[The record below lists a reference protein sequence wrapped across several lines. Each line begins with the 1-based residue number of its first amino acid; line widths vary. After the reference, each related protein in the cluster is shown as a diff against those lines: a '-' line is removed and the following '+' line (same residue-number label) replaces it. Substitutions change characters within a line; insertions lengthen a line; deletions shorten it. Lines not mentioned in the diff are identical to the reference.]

1 MVFVMTDQ
9 QQNTSRHATIMRG
22 IVTPIFGLL
31 AVAAIVLG
39 VLNATEWKP
48 NTEVNATAD
57 TSSRYVVADPGVLS
71 VVDNQVDM
79 TVTSSAKAKIC
90 VATGTSQDV
99 AGWIAGHT
107 YTRLTGLSSWTQLSV
122 EQTKASGDAAAAD
135 GDVTLEQSDLWQSVT
150 CGTGSISLQRD
161 AATDGNAAVFIDT
174 NADAAADDES
184 GSPLTVALHWT
195 RATVPDYATPLY
207 FIGGLLVV
215 AAVLSAS
222 LFAVHPMKRRKKES
236 ETASARGREEIK
248 LTIPQLAA
256 GAFGAFFGA
265 IASMLHIGKQ
275 PHRRHARRA
284 GSSAASSG
292 SAQTTA
298 TTATPTVVDVTA
310 RNLVAEQSGQSGQ
323 PSQTAQYGQTPIQSE
338 SNESNASSEDEA
350 ATSVISPDELM
361 AYIER
366 LNRENAS
373 STDAAD
379 ETGKE

>member
-1 MVFVMTDQ
+1 MVLVMTDQ
-9 QQNTSRHATIMRG
+9 KNTSRHAAVMRG

-57 TSSRYVVADPGVLS
+57 TSSRYVIADPGVLS

-79 TVTSSAKAKIC
+79 TVSSSSSAKIC

-122 EQTKASGDAAAAD
+122 EQTKASGDAAAAE

-150 CGTGSISLQRD
+150 CGTGSVRLQRD
-161 AATDGNAAVFIDT
+161 AETDGNAAVFIDT

-184 GSPLTVALHWT
+184 GSPLTVSLHWT

-207 FIGGLLVV
+207 FIGGLLAV

-222 LFAVHPMKRRKKES
+222 LFAVHPTKRRKQES
-236 ETASARGREEIK
+236 AAAPSRGREEIK
-248 LTIPQLAA
+248 LTIPQLVA

-284 GSSAASSG
+284 GSAARSGAASSA
-292 SAQTTA
+292 SASTA
-298 TTATPTVVDVTA
+298 TTSATPTVVDVTA
-310 RNLVAEQSGQSGQ
+310 RNLVAEQAGQVGQSSQAQ
-323 PSQTAQYGQTPIQSE
+323 PVQGPTLNRPSD
-338 SNESNASSEDEA
+338 DE
-350 ATSVISPDELM
+350 ATSVISADELQ

-373 STDAAD
+373 LGDTAGNQG
-379 ETGKE
+379 EE